1 MMIQKE
7 TTPTAQVKGVAGE
20 GHRKERKEMRSLKS
34 YQVALSRR
42 DPSFL
47 APCLKAHKKPKS
59 KNLRMRAERQYLL
72 GQLHRRIHFAKIK
85 TMRVAFIPN
94 TMMVRILN
102 AILKP

>member
-1 MMIQKE
+1 MMIQRK
-7 TTPTAQVKGVAGE
+7 TTRTVQVKGVAGE
-20 GHRKERKEMRSLKS
+20 GHRKERKEMRSSTL
-34 YQVALSRR
+34 YPVALSRR

-47 APCLKAHKKPKS
+47 APCSKAHKKPKF

-72 GQLHRRIHFAKIK
+72 GQLHPRIHFAKIK

-94 TMMVRILN
+94 TMIVRILN